1 MSLSHERVR
10 EDVADVL
17 SESPAEISDDENL
30 LDRGLDSIR
39 VMSLVE
45 RWRAAG
51 VSTTFIELSEEPTVA
66 AWWRLISDRMA
77 ESGR

>member
-1 MSLSHERVR
+1 MSLTHERVR

-17 SESPAEISDDENL
+17 SEQPAEISDDENL

-51 VSTTFIELSEEPTVA
+51 VNTTFIELAERPTVT
-66 AWWRLISDRMA
+66 AWWQLISDRMK
-77 ESGR
+77 ENDR

>member
-17 SESPAEISDDENL
+17 SEQPAEISDDENL

-51 VSTTFIELSEEPTVA
+51 VSTTFIELAEQPTVA
-66 AWWRLISDRMA
+66 AWWRLISDRM
-77 ESGR
+77 EDGGR